1 MHDTACPAC
10 GETEALRGRPH
21 GGDIAVTCE
30 RCGAEWMRGAPR
42 CRKCGR
48 PDGVEL
54 PQRMTRHPRGTLLAV
69 VGVRHVP
76 LCVEC
81 DDEVVA
87 PALQH
92 RRTIPEGYI
101 SRFLYGEPS
110 RDPRPAAEPRSK
122 PAPSRSLRHSQQFQR
137 VVPPPP
143 PAAARPEPQVTD
155 PTLRQAT
162 EEFLEAAGQSAD
174 SLTMVL
180 LGSKLGPST
189 RLSALDAEK
198 TALFLRAWVE
208 GTFSGRED
216 RRRQAVA
223 TLRQAVA
230 YWQERGWITQGL
242 VDQIE

>member
-1 MHDTACPAC
+1 MHETACPAC

-21 GGDIAVTCE
+21 DGNIAVTCE

-69 VGVRHVP
+69 VGVREVP

-81 DDEVVA
+81 DAEVVG

-92 RRTIPEGYI
+92 RRPIPEGYV

-110 RDPRPAAEPRSK
+110 RDQRPTTAVRSK
-122 PAPSRSLRHSQQFQR
+122 PAPRRSQERRQQVQQ
-137 VVPPPP
+137 VVQIPS
-143 PAAARPEPQVTD
+143 PAVRPEPQITD

-162 EEFLEAAGQSAD
+162 EEFLEAAGGGAD

-189 RLSALDAEK
+189 RLSALDTEK
-198 TALFLRAWVE
+198 TALFLAAWVE
-208 GTFSGRED
+208 GTFGGRED

-230 YWQERGWITQGL
+230 YWSKRGWITQGL

>member
-10 GETEALRGRPH
+10 GETYALRGRPH
-21 GGDIAVTCE
+21 DGDIAVTCE
-30 RCGAEWMRGAPR
+30 RCGAEWMRGSPR

-81 DDEVVA
+81 DDQVVA

-92 RRTIPEGYI
+92 RRPIPEGYV
-101 SRFLYGEPS
+101 SRFLYGEPARPS
-110 RDPRPAAEPRSK
+110 GPAAKPRSS
-122 PAPSRSLRHSQQFQR
+122 PTPTGSPSRQVQR
-137 VVPPPP
+137 IVPTSAPVET
-143 PAAARPEPQVTD
+143 RSEPQVTD

-162 EEFLEAAGQSAD
+162 EEFLAAAGASAD

-180 LGSKLGPST
+180 LGSQLGPST
-189 RLSALDAEK
+189 RLRVLDSEK
-198 TALFLRAWVE
+198 TALFLGTWVE
-208 GTFSGRED
+208 ETFGGRPD
-216 RRRQAVA
+216 RRSQAVA
-223 TLRQAVA
+223 TLRQAAA
-230 YWQERGWITQGL
+230 YWHERGWIAEGL
-242 VDQIE
+242 ADQID